1 MITRIPRLA
10 VRNGPNPF
18 VVLALLIQSLL
29 PMNAAEQKPP
39 APKTQL
45 ATLGGGCFWCLEAFY
60 ETFNG
65 VVAVTSG
72 YAGGQAPNPTYEQV
86 CSGGTGH
93 AEVVQIEFAPAKI
106 SYETLLEIF
115 WEMHDP
121 TTLNRQGADVGTQ
134 YRSIIL
140 PRDEGQMQAA
150 LKSKKAAQP
159 RFKEAITTEIV
170 PLKKFYAAEE
180 YHQDYF
186 RRNPKAR
193 YCVYVINPKLE
204 KLRTLKA
211 RIEK

>member
-1 MITRIPRLA
+1 MITSIARPAARAGLNRLLA
-10 VRNGPNPF
+10 V
-18 VVLALLIQSLL
+18 ALLTVFPLWV
-29 PMNAAEQKPP
+29 NAAEQKSTP
-39 APKTQL
+39 PKTRL

-65 VVAVTSG
+65 IVAVTSG
-72 YAGGQAPNPTYEQV
+72 YAGGQVANPTYEQV

-93 AEVVQIEFAPAKI
+93 AEVVQIEFDPSKI

-140 PRDEGQMQAA
+140 PHDEAQMQAA
-150 LKSKKAAQP
+150 LKSKQAAQA
-159 RFKEAITTEIV
+159 RFKDPITTEIV
-170 PLKKFYAAEE
+170 PLKKFYPAEE
-180 YHQDYF
+180 YHQDYY
-186 RRNPKAR
+186 RKNPRAR

-204 KLRTLKA
+204 KLRKLKA